1 MLTVKLL
8 PAGYGDCILLSL
20 GEHDKYNILIDG
32 GVAGTYSKRIGKELE
47 QIWKKGE
54 KINLMICTHMDND
67 HIAGLVEVLKNEDRK
82 LIDQIWY
89 NGFLQIVDE
98 KFYRKRTIV
107 DEKKRMED
115 ETVLNRIISQGTIT
129 ESEQEVGIHE
139 GMALGVLIEQNRI
152 PLNAIVNGRAV
163 SADNLPDKIK
173 IDKTTSISVVG
184 PSKENLNEVESNWKQ
199 DMVARNY
206 SFRVSDKIKL
216 MEAFEYQMER
226 IKKFYSNEKTKV
238 SQIEELE
245 KYMGTLTET
254 DESPTNKSS
263 ISFILEHGKKQYLF
277 LGDAAVDG
285 KLLQNI
291 EKIVGYQHQFTAIK
305 LPHHGSRYN
314 ITREFI
320 DRYPAEEYYCLTNS
334 KRYSHPD
341 LEVLA
346 AIACRNQQKKRF
358 IFNYPIKKAE
368 FLDREEWKSK
378 YNYEIVMGD
387 VENGVWRNYI

>member
-1 MLTVKLL
+1 
-8 PAGYGDCILLSL
+8 
-20 GEHDKYNILIDG
+20 
-32 GVAGTYSKRIGKELE
+32 
-47 QIWKKGE
+47 
-54 KINLMICTHMDND
+54 
-67 HIAGLVEVLKNEDRK
+67 
-82 LIDQIWY
+82 
-89 NGFLQIVDE
+89 
-98 KFYRKRTIV
+98 
-107 DEKKRMED
+107 
-115 ETVLNRIISQGTIT
+115 
-129 ESEQEVGIHE
+129 
-139 GMALGVLIEQNRI
+139 
-152 PLNAIVNGRAV
+152 
-163 SADNLPDKIK
+163 
-173 IDKTTSISVVG
+173 
-184 PSKENLNEVESNWKQ
+184 
-199 DMVARNY
+199 
-206 SFRVSDKIKL
+206 
-216 MEAFEYQMER
+216 MER

-277 LGDAAVDG
+277 LGDAAVDD

-291 EKIVGYQHQFTAIK
+291 EKIVGYQHQFTVIK

-314 ITREFI
+314 ITHEFI

-346 AIACRNQQKKRF
+346 SIACRNQQKKRF

-368 FLDREEWKSK
+368 FLDRKEWKSK

-387 VENGVWRNYI
+387 AENGVWRNYI